1 MNVSELRIAKAVIE
15 RERENETAEV
25 RILFGESVD
34 ATTRQFFFLFCR
46 PKVTRVTRVRSN
58 DVCSSRELVFWGNYY
73 PTVFGNWTNLKNVP
87 RDLVIITHELA
98 RF

>member
-34 ATTRQFFFLFCR
+34 ATTRQFFFSFLS
-46 PKVTRVTRVRSN
+46 TES
-58 DVCSSRELVFWGNYY
+58 DEGNEGA
-73 PTVFGNWTNLKNVP
+73 F
-87 RDLVIITHELA
+87 E
-98 RF
+98 